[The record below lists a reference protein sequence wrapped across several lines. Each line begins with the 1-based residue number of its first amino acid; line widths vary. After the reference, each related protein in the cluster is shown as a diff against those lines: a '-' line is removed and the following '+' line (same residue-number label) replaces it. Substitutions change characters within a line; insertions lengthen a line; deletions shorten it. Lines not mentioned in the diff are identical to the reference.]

1 MKVLT
6 IAWFNIVRLFRDRQG
21 LVFVFAMPIAIIVVF
36 GLAFGGQ
43 GVRELG
49 IANADE
55 GALSAEIV
63 AMLDDPDGAV
73 EIRAFGSPEA
83 LRDAVQHNRVD
94 LGIVIPD
101 GFDPAVRNGGTA
113 TVEFVARPGEP
124 IGAALRPLVD
134 DVLRHQA
141 VLVKAARFA
150 MAERGIG
157 FDEALA
163 EARRHAGQL
172 GAVSVRSETTAEAVI
187 EPGMNGYL
195 MGAQSQLVMFIF
207 MISMTAAAQLIA
219 TRQLGISR
227 RMYASPTPA
236 RTIIL
241 GEALGR
247 FAVAMIQGLFIF
259 LITAIVFGVEW
270 GDPLA
275 ATLVLV
281 AFALVSSGAA
291 MLIGSIAQNPEQAS
305 SIGVGRGDAACG
317 VRRGDGATRGLPRHH
332 AHAVARD
339 AARLGDRRVPRPDPA
354 RQGPAR
360 HPAAAGGPRRL
371 RHRADRARDDPLP
384 EGTRWLNRS
393 RPGLGCSRVHGST
406 SARGPSRSLR

>member
-1 MKVLT
+1 MKMLT

-94 LGIVIPD
+94 MGIVIPE
-101 GFDPAVRNGGTA
+101 GFDSAVRNGGTA

-163 EARRHAGQL
+163 EARRHDEQL
-172 GAVSVRSETTAEAVI
+172 GGVSVRSEMTAEAGI

-270 GDPLA
+270 GDPIA

-305 SIGVGRGDAACG
+305 SIGVGVAMLLAAFGGAMVPPEVFPDIMRTLSHVTPHAWAIDAFRDLTLRDKDLLGILPQLAVLAG
-317 VRRGDGATRGLPRHH
+317 FAIALIALATIRFRKALVG
-332 AHAVARD
+332 
-339 AARLGDRRVPRPDPA
+339 
-354 RQGPAR
+354 
-360 HPAAAGGPRRL
+360 
-371 RHRADRARDDPLP
+371 
-384 EGTRWLNRS
+384 
-393 RPGLGCSRVHGST
+393 
-406 SARGPSRSLR
+406 

>member
-49 IANADE
+49 IANTDE

-94 LGIVIPD
+94 LGIVIPE
-101 GFDPAVRNGGTA
+101 GFDFAVRNGGTA

-134 DVLRHQA
+134 DVLRQQA

-172 GAVSVRSETTAEAVI
+172 GAVSVRSETTSEAVI

-259 LITAIVFGVEW
+259 LTTAIVFGVEW

-305 SIGVGRGDAACG
+305 SIGVGVAMLLAAFGGAMVPPEVFPDIMRTLSHVTPHAWAIDAFRDLTLRDKDLLGILPQLAVLAG
-317 VRRGDGATRGLPRHH
+317 FAIALIALATIRFRKALVG
-332 AHAVARD
+332 
-339 AARLGDRRVPRPDPA
+339 
-354 RQGPAR
+354 
-360 HPAAAGGPRRL
+360 
-371 RHRADRARDDPLP
+371 
-384 EGTRWLNRS
+384 
-393 RPGLGCSRVHGST
+393 
-406 SARGPSRSLR
+406 

>member
-1 MKVLT
+1 
-6 IAWFNIVRLFRDRQG
+6 
-21 LVFVFAMPIAIIVVF
+21 MPIAIIVVF

-94 LGIVIPD
+94 MGIVIPE
-101 GFDPAVRNGGTA
+101 GFDSAVRNGGTA

-163 EARRHAGQL
+163 EARRHDEQL
-172 GAVSVRSETTAEAVI
+172 GGVSVRSEMTAEAVI

-270 GDPLA
+270 GDPIA

-305 SIGVGRGDAACG
+305 SIGVGVAMLLAAFGGAMVPPEVFPDIMRTLSHVTPHAWAIDAFRDLTLRDKDLLGILPQLAVLAG
-317 VRRGDGATRGLPRHH
+317 FAIALIALATIRFRKALVG
-332 AHAVARD
+332 
-339 AARLGDRRVPRPDPA
+339 
-354 RQGPAR
+354 
-360 HPAAAGGPRRL
+360 
-371 RHRADRARDDPLP
+371 
-384 EGTRWLNRS
+384 
-393 RPGLGCSRVHGST
+393 
-406 SARGPSRSLR
+406 

>member
-1 MKVLT
+1 MKALT
-6 IAWFNIVRLFRDRQG
+6 IAWYNVVRLFRDRQG

-49 IANADE
+49 VVNADD
-55 GALSAEIV
+55 GPLSAEVVDLLEGLDGPV
-63 AMLDDPDGAV
+63 A
-73 EIRAFGSPEA
+73 IRSFDSPEA
-83 LRDAVQHNRVD
+83 LRDAVQRNQVD
-94 LGIVIPD
+94 TGIVIRD
-101 GFDPAVRNGGTA
+101 GFDAALRNGASA
-113 TVEFVARPGEP
+113 TVEFVARPDEP
-124 IGAALRPLVD
+124 IAAALRPLVD
-134 DVLRHQA
+134 DVLRREA
-141 VLVKAARFA
+141 ALVTAARYA
-150 MAERGIG
+150 MSERGIG

-163 EARRHAGQL
+163 DARRHAGQL
-172 GAVSVRSETTAEAVI
+172 GTVAVRSETTADAVI

-227 RMYASPTPA
+227 RMYASPTSA

-259 LITAIVFGVEW
+259 VTTAVVFGVEW

-275 ATLVLV
+275 ATLVLM

-291 MLIGSIAQNPEQAS
+291 MLIGSIARNPEQAS
-305 SIGVGRGDAACG
+305 SVGVGVAMLLAAFGGAMVPPEVFPDIMRTASHVTPHAWAIDAFRDLTLRDKDLLG
-317 VRRGDGATRGLPRHH
+317 ILPQL
-332 AHAVARD
+332 AVLAGFAVALIGLATVRF
-339 AARLGDRRVPRPDPA
+339 RRALV
-354 RQGPAR
+354 G
-360 HPAAAGGPRRL
+360 
-371 RHRADRARDDPLP
+371 
-384 EGTRWLNRS
+384 
-393 RPGLGCSRVHGST
+393 
-406 SARGPSRSLR
+406 